1 MDLFCHHFD
10 YLASWTTACTYYSN
24 GAAFRNTNGYLR
36 KANEHDIP
44 WEQKLNKTVWRGIT
58 MTGIVESGR
67 FPYNFAMDT
76 NVKNIITEVIINP
89 FYDVY

>member
-1 MDLFCHHFD
+1 L
-10 YLASWTTACTYYSN
+10 
-24 GAAFRNTNGYLR
+24 
-36 KANEHDIP
+36 
-44 WEQKLNKTVWRGIT
+44 EQKLNKTVWRGIT